1 MEIKDLRCNHP
12 VPKAEIGTVNK
23 VKISAVF
30 SEIGRFLKILDYSLV
45 NVFVDHSHKIQ
56 KENNPF
62 VLNQQFYTTPV
73 HQAQPGMINQS
84 IVCN

>member
-12 VPKAEIGTVNK
+12 VPKAEIGIVNK

-45 NVFVDHSHKIQ
+45 NVFVDH
-56 KENNPF
+56 
-62 VLNQQFYTTPV
+62 
-73 HQAQPGMINQS
+73 
-84 IVCN
+84 